1 MSSIFIESHS
11 AIVNR
16 KQCSDLFEQISV
28 GNSGAIPWWMWQQPQ
43 PEAPANSMSS
53 QASNGIKESFVN
65 DRTGAVRSFGQEQEQ
80 EQGGMVHLLLLV
92 LSAGDRGNIASVAF
106 QIEIDFQ
113 PTRNL

>member
-1 MSSIFIESHS
+1 
-11 AIVNR
+11 
-16 KQCSDLFEQISV
+16 
-28 GNSGAIPWWMWQQPQ
+28 
-43 PEAPANSMSS
+43 MSS

-113 PTRNL
+113 PTRKIFNFGTEVGKNNKLASDSIAFHCLIACPQWRSIY